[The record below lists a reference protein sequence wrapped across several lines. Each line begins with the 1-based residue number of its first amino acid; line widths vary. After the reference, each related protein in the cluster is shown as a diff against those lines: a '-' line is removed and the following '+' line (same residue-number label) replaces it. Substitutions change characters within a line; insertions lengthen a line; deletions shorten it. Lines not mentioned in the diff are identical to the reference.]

1 MSEDKIDNDQ
11 VRFLKYVDKRDNGCW
26 YWTGSTA
33 ITGYGN
39 FYYKGRVCLAH
50 RASLYIFNR
59 SKALT
64 PGLQVSH
71 SCGIRNCVNPNHLS
85 EKTAS
90 ENNGIDK
97 KKHGTDNSGTR
108 CHFSKLD
115 WTKVSEIRDSNLK
128 VKELSKTYGVSS
140 SCISS
145 ILRKKTWK
153 PLLVDETV
161 ICETINQI

>member
-11 VRFLKYVDKRDNGCW
+11 IRFLKYVDKRDDGCW
-26 YWTGSTA
+26 YWKGSVA
-33 ITGYGN
+33 CTGYGN

-59 SKALT
+59 NKTLT

-71 SCGIRNCVNPNHLS
+71 SCGIRNCVNPDHLS

-90 ENNGIDK
+90 ENNGSDK
-97 KKHGTDNSGTR
+97 KKHGTDNSGAK
-108 CHFSKLD
+108 CHFAKLD
-115 WTKVSEIRDSNLK
+115 WNMVSEIRKSNMK
-128 VKELSKTYGVSS
+128 IKELCKNYNVSP

-145 ILRKKTWK
+145 ILKKKTWK
-153 PLLVDETV
+153 VSLDEATV
-161 ICETINQI
+161 C